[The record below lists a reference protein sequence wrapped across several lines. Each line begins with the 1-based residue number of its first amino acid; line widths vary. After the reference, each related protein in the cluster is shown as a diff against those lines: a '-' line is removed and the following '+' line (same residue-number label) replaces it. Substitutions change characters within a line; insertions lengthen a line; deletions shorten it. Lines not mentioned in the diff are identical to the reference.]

1 MQDHNPRAG
10 FAWTELTVVV
20 LLLAI
25 LAGALTP
32 RVTDRLAVARDA
44 RRLEQV
50 LAIREAVEQY
60 RLDTGAYPRHGGNG
74 GWNRTDEDELL
85 PVLVEGGYLET
96 PPRDPLNDSTYH
108 YRYYVFARGAEGCA
122 GPGEFYVLGIRS
134 FETAE
139 FQSRHPSEFRCTTR
153 DWTAEFAWVTGGGT
167 SDDLGEQ

>member
-1 MQDHNPRAG
+1 MQDHTHRAG
-10 FAWTELTVVV
+10 FTWTELSVVV

-44 RRLEQV
+44 RRLDQILEIRD
-50 LAIREAVEQY
+50 AIEQY
-60 RLDTGAYPRHGGNG
+60 RLDTGAYPARAGNG
-74 GWNRTDEDELL
+74 GWNRSDEDALL
-85 PVLVEGGYLET
+85 PVLVEGGYLDT

-108 YRYYVFARGAEGCA
+108 YRYYVFENGAEGCV

-139 FQSRHPSEFRCTTR
+139 FQGRHPSEFECATR
-153 DWTAEFAWVTGGGT
+153 DWSAEFAWVTGGGV
-167 SDDLGEQ
+167 DEQ